1 MKKIIGYYKPHGPWP
16 FTVHWQVNNKK
27 EVLIMFYENN
37 GEFTVLLD
45 PATTDPQLIATCYKI
60 MKEYCGEVEVKRIPK
75 QKNKSSYQYQ

>member
-1 MKKIIGYYKPHGPWP
+1 
-16 FTVHWQVNNKK
+16 
-27 EVLIMFYENN
+27 MFYENN